1 MDTDMDAENE
11 SATDRISP
19 AGKLAPVLLS
29 CTSCHGHSLTLRG
42 KVVQCDDCGTIQ
54 PTGAE

>member
-1 MDTDMDAENE
+1 MAAEDARWNRLL
-11 SATDRISP
+11 DNP
-19 AGKLAPVLLS
+19 AEEEIGCAVLLS
-29 CTSCHGHSLTLRG
+29 CTSCHGRSLTLRG

>member
-1 MDTDMDAENE
+1 MDAENE